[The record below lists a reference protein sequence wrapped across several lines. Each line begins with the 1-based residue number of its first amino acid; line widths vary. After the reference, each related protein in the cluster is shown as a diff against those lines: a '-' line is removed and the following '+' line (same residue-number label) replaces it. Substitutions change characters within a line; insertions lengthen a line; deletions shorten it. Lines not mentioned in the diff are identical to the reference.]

1 MKDLSKK
8 KKNIRKKTTL
18 RGKGKHRIGSM
29 GTEKVKLR
37 MEELRRSNEECEEKR
52 KDKLEIKVK
61 ALKKGR
67 L

>member
-1 MKDLSKK
+1 
-8 KKNIRKKTTL
+8 
-18 RGKGKHRIGSM
+18 M

-61 ALKKGR
+61 ALKKER
-67 L
+67 W